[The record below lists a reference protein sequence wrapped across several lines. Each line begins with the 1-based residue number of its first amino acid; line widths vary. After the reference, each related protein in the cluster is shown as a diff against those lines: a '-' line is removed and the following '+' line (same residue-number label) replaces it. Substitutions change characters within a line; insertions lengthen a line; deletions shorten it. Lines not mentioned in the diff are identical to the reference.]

1 MENYAK
7 EILDKLKIAE
17 ERNIRIEGKIDDIQT
32 KLSKLEAENQAR
44 KQENE
49 RLMGLL
55 RIQNDQIVQLQRES
69 KRKNI
74 IIFGIDEA
82 NNEDQKIQEHKVAE
96 VVKITGV
103 EFDAEKDIV
112 ETKRIGK
119 KEENKIRPIMVEL
132 RNGNKRI
139 DILKASKQLKRTK
152 FSINED
158 FPRGVQEQR
167 KVLRK
172 HLISARELGKR
183 ATMRYNKLI
192 VNGTVYTVEELMRS
206 QEIEDGKRHLGV
218 TPHRKPGTRT
228 TSERSPTEDDENKEV
243 MKTTRTDQR
252 LQKN

>member
-82 NNEDQKIQEHKVAE
+82 NNEDKKHKNI
-96 VVKITGV
+96 K
-103 EFDAEKDIV
+103 
-112 ETKRIGK
+112 
-119 KEENKIRPIMVEL
+119 
-132 RNGNKRI
+132 
-139 DILKASKQLKRTK
+139 
-152 FSINED
+152 
-158 FPRGVQEQR
+158 
-167 KVLRK
+167 
-172 HLISARELGKR
+172 
-183 ATMRYNKLI
+183 
-192 VNGTVYTVEELMRS
+192 
-206 QEIEDGKRHLGV
+206 
-218 TPHRKPGTRT
+218 
-228 TSERSPTEDDENKEV
+228 
-243 MKTTRTDQR
+243 
-252 LQKN
+252 